1 MSFSPEPDGLS
12 GLVEPEPTIRQTVA
26 VLLRRKWIVIGSIVL
41 VPLAAIVVS
50 LGQAHVYSA
59 SARVLLSNLNLA
71 TSLTGVQNPAGAD
84 QPDRVASTQAI
95 LARAPVVASK
105 ALRLA
110 GVHDLTVQGL
120 LDASSVDPE
129 TNADIL
135 DFSVGDSDPVRA
147 RRLATAYASA
157 YIDYRRRLDTT
168 ALQAARSDLEHRL
181 AAIRKQKGAGSVV
194 ADLEASDQKLRTMQ
208 SLESSNAFLV
218 QAARSAEQ
226 TSPKPT
232 RNALL
237 GLGLGIV
244 LGIGLAFLWEA
255 LDFRVR
261 TSDEIGRYLGFPL
274 LGRIPATRRR
284 IPMRRRLVMRDE
296 PASVDAESYRVL
308 RTNLELANLDAHA
321 EAILMASAAEAEG
334 KSETAA
340 NLALALA
347 RAGKRVVLVDLDLR
361 RPSIGKLFNLG
372 PGRGIGDVAVGDLTL
387 EEALIPIELLGDVAL
402 TARVAK
408 ALELQSVKPP
418 ATTASTTGKQTSRRT
433 NGRPRQGSLELLL
446 AGTLPASPGEFVG
459 TEVLGKILA
468 GVRRR
473 ADTVII
479 DAPAS
484 LHVGD
489 AITLSRRVD
498 GILVVVNLRRARRNN
513 LKELRRALAATPTPT
528 LGYVL
533 TGVEEEPAYERL
545 RDRGRLWRN
554 RYESVQAAA
563 RARVR
568 V

>member
-1 MSFSPEPDGLS
+1 MSFATDPPGV
-12 GLVEPEPTIRQTVA
+12 VEPEPTIRQTVA
-26 VLLRRKWIVIGSIVL
+26 VLLRRKWIVIGSVLL
-41 VPLAAIVVS
+41 VPLAAIGVS

-59 SARVLLSNLNLA
+59 SSRVLLSNLNLA

-84 QPDRVASTQAI
+84 QPDRVAATQAI
-95 LARAPVVASK
+95 LARAPVVASR
-105 ALRLA
+105 ALAEA
-110 GVHDLTVQGL
+110 GVHDLTVQDF

-135 DFSVGDSDPVRA
+135 DFAVSDSDPVRA
-147 RRLATAYASA
+147 RNLATAYASA

-168 ALQAARSDLEHRL
+168 ALERARTDLEQRL
-181 AAIRKQKGAGSVV
+181 ASLRKQKKGSAAVI
-194 ADLEASDQKLRTMQ
+194 ASLEATDQKLRTMQ
-208 SLESSNAFLV
+208 ALEASNAFLV
-218 QAARSAEQ
+218 QKARAAEQ

-261 TSDEIGRYLGFPL
+261 TVDEIGGYLGLPL

-284 IPMRRRLVMRDE
+284 FPERRRLLMRDE
-296 PASVDAESYRVL
+296 PGGVDAESYRVL
-308 RTNLELANLDAHA
+308 RTNLELANLELGA
-321 EAILMASAAEAEG
+321 EVILMASAAEAEG

-361 RPSIGKLFNLG
+361 KPSIGKLFNVG
-372 PGRGIGDVAVGDLTL
+372 PRHGVGDVAVGDLTL
-387 EEALIPIELLGDVAL
+387 EEALIPVELLGDVAL

-408 ALELQSVKPP
+408 ALELQSSKRPP
-418 ATTASTTGKQTSRRT
+418 ALASATTDSPPAGRS
-433 NGRPRQGSLELLL
+433 NGRPRQGELQLLL
-446 AGTLPASPGEFVG
+446 SGTLPASPGEFVG
-459 TEVLGKILA
+459 TDVLGKMLA
-468 GVRRR
+468 SVRRR
-473 ADTVII
+473 ADIVII

-489 AITLSRRVD
+489 GITLSRRVD
-498 GILVVVNLRRARRNN
+498 AVLVVANVRRARRNN

-528 LGYVL
+528 LGFVV
-533 TGVEEEPAYERL
+533 TGVEEEQAYERL
-545 RDRGRLWRN
+545 RDRGRLWRS

-563 RARVR
+563 RSKVR
-568 V
+568 M